1 VEPTTGVHHIVTV
14 PSAGMVC
21 YLQPECVLKPLKAAV
36 GEDLL
41 TAYGKGKVESYD
53 VAHDVYKIVLGGGK

>member
-1 VEPTTGVHHIVTV
+1 
-14 PSAGMVC
+14 MVC